1 VRVAPPRAEQSLE
14 LVRGRELFAQKA
26 WLDAHDAL
34 VRADELAPLEP
45 EDLWRLAW
53 AAGLCGREPLSFTTL
68 ERIYQ
73 GHVEIDARVAFR
85 AAFWLGFRLL
95 NHPEASRAQG
105 WLGRAER
112 CLEKIPQPSVEA
124 GYILI
129 PRTRMHFAAGRYAE
143 ALVLSTRAAEI
154 GQSFGDR
161 DLETFGRNLQGRMLM
176 RQGELA
182 AGLKLM
188 DESMLS
194 VTAGELSPNIT
205 GLVYCL
211 AIESCQAAFAL
222 DRVREWTEALRGWCD
237 AQPQLRAFSGACMV
251 SRAEILEL
259 GGKWL
264 EALDEARRAAAEL
277 CAAYGPQAQGEGYYR
292 EAEIHRLRGELAA
305 AEARYGDASQCGRDP
320 QPGLALLRLAQ
331 GRPDMAA
338 QALRRAVSAATLP
351 LARAKLLPALIEI
364 LLANGALEE
373 ARSVVIEL
381 EAIAAQF
388 GAEAL
393 GALAMRARGC
403 LELASGD
410 PQAAVTPLRRAF
422 EVLQQLGA
430 PYLAAQARAVLACA
444 YQALDDEDGAKLEM
458 AAARSAFEQLGAL
471 TDLQAIDARLGQP
484 SAKPNV
490 GGLSARELEV
500 LRLVASGKTNKL
512 IAAQLCLSEKTVD
525 RHVSNILA
533 KLAVPSRAAATAF
546 AYENGLID
554 RG

>member
-1 VRVAPPRAEQSLE
+1 VALTTTAEQSPE
-14 LVRGRELFAQKA
+14 LRRARELFAEKA
-26 WLDAHDAL
+26 WLDAYEAL
-34 VRADELAPLEP
+34 ARADELGPLAL

-53 AAGLCGREPLSFTTL
+53 AAGLCGREPLGFATF

-73 GHVEIDARVAFR
+73 AHVDTDARVAFR

-95 NHPEASRAQG
+95 THNEMSRAQG

-124 GYILI
+124 GYIQI
-129 PRTRMHFAAGRYAE
+129 PRVRMLFGASRYAE
-143 ALVLSTRAAEI
+143 ALEVATNVAEI
-154 GQSFGDR
+154 GQSMADR
-161 DLETFGRNLQGRMLM
+161 DLETFGRNLQGRILM

-188 DESMLS
+188 DESMLT
-194 VTAGELSPNIT
+194 VTAGELSPSIT

-222 DRVREWTEALRGWCD
+222 DRMREWTEALRGWCD

-251 SRAEILEL
+251 CRAEILEL
-259 GGKWL
+259 GGKWP
-264 EALDEARRAAAEL
+264 EALDEARRATADL
-277 CAAYGPQAQGEGYYR
+277 FAAYGPQAPGEGYYR
-292 EAEIHRLRGELAA
+292 QAEIHRLRAELSE

-331 GRPDMAA
+331 GRPEVAA
-338 QALRRAVSAATLP
+338 QALRRAVAAATLP
-351 LARAKLLPALIEI
+351 LARAKLLPALVEI
-364 LLANGALEE
+364 LLANGALDE
-373 ARSVVIEL
+373 ARAVVIEL
-381 EAIAAQF
+381 EAIAAKF

-393 GALAMRARGC
+393 AALAMRARGSF
-403 LELASGD
+403 ELVAGE
-410 PQAAVTPLRRAF
+410 PQAAVAPLRQAF

-444 YQALDDEDGAKLEM
+444 YQALDDEDGAKLEL
-458 AAARSAFEQLGAL
+458 AAARGVFQHLGAL
-471 TDLQAIDARLGQP
+471 TDLQALDARLGPTHTKP
-484 SAKPNV
+484 SAA
-490 GGLSARELEV
+490 GLSARELEV

-512 IAAQLCLSEKTVD
+512 IAGQLCLSEKTVD

-533 KLAVPSRAAATAF
+533 KLNVPSRAAATAF
-546 AYENGLID
+546 AYENNLID
-554 RG
+554 RA